1 MTKHGSD
8 EMVKSAEN
16 CHGADVAAKQRWASE
31 APSKKV
37 FADRELKYLTVLPEA
52 GKKGEDGERK
62 VKVA

>member
-31 APSKKV
+31 APSKKSL
-37 FADRELKYLTVLPEA
+37 RNPRIEIPRGPA
-52 GKKGEDGERK
+52 GGGQKR
-62 VKVA
+62 